1 MAQGDR
7 VILHCDANGFY
18 ASVECLDNPA
28 LGQAPMA
35 VAGDPEGR
43 HGVILA
49 KNELAKGYGVK
60 TAETVWQAR
69 RKCPQL
75 VLVPPRH
82 SRYREISRLVNKI
95 YLQYTSQVEPFGI
108 DESFLDVTG
117 SLALFGLDGEA
128 LAHRIRL
135 QVKEQIG
142 ITISVGVSFNKV
154 FAKLGSDMK
163 KPDAVTVISRE
174 NYRDKVWPLPVSAL
188 LFVGGA
194 TRQALERHGVNTI
207 GDLAGVDRE
216 EAAGWLGKSGEML
229 WHYARGLDEEPV
241 KEYVQAEPVKSVG
254 NGMTFRRDLLTEEEI
269 RGGVRALTDEVAF
282 RLRRY
287 GLKCRTVQVHIK
299 DPALKTISRQT
310 TLARPTR
317 LQRELYRAAM
327 ELIHAHWRPGAPI
340 RALTVTGA
348 GVIPDQEVYEQL
360 SLLDDGQE
368 ARRRQERLEEA
379 VCQLR
384 LKLMDPASSPW
395 ACPGSDAGHQPHLP
409 RAAEPPR
416 CEGGKEGAPR
426 RKGAGDGPG
435 ADQRRPPRRKENED
449 GPGVN
454 GLRRNGNGGRL
465 RTQRPAPEWE

>member
-1 MAQGDR
+1 MAQAGR

-28 LGQAPMA
+28 LRNVPMA
-35 VAGDPEGR
+35 VAGDPEDR
-43 HGVILA
+43 HGIILA

-60 TAETVWQAR
+60 TAETIWQAR

-75 VLVPPRH
+75 VLTPPRH
-82 SRYREISRLVNKI
+82 SRYREISRLVNQI

-174 NYRDKVWPLPVSAL
+174 NFREMVWPLPVSVL

-194 TRQALERHGVNTI
+194 TRQTLARQGVHTI
-207 GDLAGVDRE
+207 GDLARADRE

-241 KEYVQAEPVKSVG
+241 KEYVQEETVKSVG
-254 NGMTFRRDLLTEEEI
+254 NGMTFRRDLLAEEEI
-269 RGGVRALTDEVAF
+269 RGGVRALTAEVAF

-299 DPALKTISRQT
+299 DPSLKTISRQAA
-310 TLARPTR
+310 LARPTR

-327 ELIHAHWRPGAPI
+327 ALILAHWQPGAPI
-340 RALTVTGA
+340 RALTITGA
-348 GVIPDQEVYEQL
+348 GVVPDQEVYEQL

-368 ARRRQERLEEA
+368 GRRRQERLEEA
-379 VCQLR
+379 VYQLR
-384 LKLMDPASSPW
+384 LK
-395 ACPGSDAGHQPHLP
+395 H
-409 RAAEPPR
+409 
-416 CEGGKEGAPR
+416 
-426 RKGAGDGPG
+426 
-435 ADQRRPPRRKENED
+435 
-449 GPGVN
+449 GPGVIAM
-454 GLRRNGNGGRL
+454 GLPPDEELGIHSPALRKRGSGFGPGPGSKQGGKGPTR
-465 RTQRPAPEWE
+465 Q

>member
-327 ELIHAHWRPGAPI
+327 ELIHAHWQPGAPI

-379 VCQLR
+379 VYQLR
-384 LKLMDPASSPW
+384 LKHGPGVIAMGLPPDQTLGIKPPSPQSGGATPA
-395 ACPGSDAGHQPHLP
+395 PGEEKKGPAP
-409 RAAEPPR
+409 
-416 CEGGKEGAPR
+416 EGG
-426 RKGAGDGPG
+426 GDGPG
-435 ADQRRPPRRKENED
+435 VDQE
-449 GPGVN
+449 
-454 GLRRNGNGGRL
+454 GNGSG
-465 RTQRPAPEWE
+465 PEGK